1 MTAVVHL
8 VWGPLGPS
16 CLREFIDSYRRHP
29 AGLEHELVVLF
40 NGVDSEQRPA
50 LLAELDAVDHTLL
63 TLEQPVQDL
72 LAYRQA
78 AERLE
83 HGRICFMNSYSVLL
97 APDWLAKLSH
107 ALDQPGVGLAG
118 ATGSWASLRS
128 WAANTLF
135 LPNPYRGV
143 APARREA
150 FAQFH
155 DLGQDLEGR
164 AQPIMAGAPR
174 TSPAARALA
183 AARVLRSASEQLL
196 RFEGFPAVHLRTNAF
211 IVERSRFAALRIG
224 RLRSKMDAYSLES
237 GRDSLTAQ
245 LLSRGLRPLLVDRD
259 GILYEAERWAQSRA
273 FWQGDQERL
282 LVADNQ
288 TRIYAGGGLERRRL
302 LAALA
307 WGEQADPQVPIAASG
322 NLVPEPGPG
331 G

>member
-16 CLREFIDSYRRHP
+16 RLRAFIDSYRRHP

-40 NGVDSEQRPA
+40 NGVGREQRA
-50 LLAELDAVDHTLL
+50 VMLAELAGVEHTLL

-72 LAYRQA
+72 LAYSQA
-78 AERLE
+78 AARLE
-83 HGRICFMNSYSVLL
+83 HGRICFMNSYSVLR

-107 ALDQPGVGLAG
+107 ALDQPAVGFAG

-128 WAANTLF
+128 WTANTLF
-135 LPNPYRGV
+135 LPSPYRGV
-143 APARREA
+143 VPERREA

-155 DLGQDLEGR
+155 ELAQELEGR
-164 AQPIMAGAPR
+164 AQPAAAGAPR
-174 TSPAARALA
+174 SSPAARALG
-183 AARVLRSASEQLL
+183 AARLLRSTSEQLL

-211 IVERSRFAALRIG
+211 IVERSLLAALRIG
-224 RLRSKMDAYSLES
+224 RLSSKMDAYSLES
-237 GRDSLTAQ
+237 GRNSLTAQ
-245 LLSRGLRPLLVDRD
+245 VLKRGLRPLLVDRD
-259 GILYEAERWAQSRA
+259 GLLHEADQWAQSRT
-273 FWQGDQERL
+273 FWQGDQEQL

-288 TRIYAGGGLERRRL
+288 TRIYARGGLERRRL
-302 LAALA
+302 LASLA
-307 WGEQADPQVPIAASG
+307 WGDQADPQAPIAASG

>member
-1 MTAVVHL
+1 VTAVVHL

-97 APDWLAKLSH
+97 APGWLTKLSH
-107 ALDQPGVGLAG
+107 ALDQPSVGLAG

-128 WAANTLF
+128 WTANTLF

-143 APARREA
+143 APERRQA
-150 FAQFH
+150 FVQFRE
-155 DLGQDLEGR
+155 LGQELGGPL
-164 AQPIMAGAPR
+164 QPSAADAPR
-174 TSPAARALA
+174 SSPAARALGV
-183 AARVLRSASEQLL
+183 ARLVRSTSEQLL
-196 RFEGFPAVHLRTNAF
+196 RFEGFPTVHLRTNAF
-211 IVERSRFAALRIG
+211 IVERSLLADLRIG
-224 RLRSKMDAYSLES
+224 RLSSKMDAYSLES
-237 GRDSLTAQ
+237 GRNSLTAQ
-245 LLSRGLRPLLVDRD
+245 VLRRGLRPQLVDRV
-259 GILYEAERWAQSRA
+259 GLLHEADHWAQSRT
-273 FWQGDQERL
+273 FWQGDQEQL

-288 TRIYAGGGLERRRL
+288 TRIYARGGLERRRL
-302 LAALA
+302 LASLA
-307 WGEQADPQVPIAASG
+307 WGDQADPQAPIAGSG